1 VFEYRASVLLALHSV
16 GMVRTFVC
24 PDCGRGWKVETGY
37 VITCDECEEKLPQD
51 VHGSDE
57 EEGPDAPG

>member
-1 VFEYRASVLLALHSV
+1 
-16 GMVRTFVC
+16 MVRTFVC
-24 PDCGRGWKVETGY
+24 PECGRGWKVETGY
-37 VITCDECEEKLPQD
+37 VHADETMFITCDECEEKLPQD